1 MTRLNQGAQVVK
13 WTASLMA
20 FSLIATP
27 IAWAQSNIA
36 GDTTNGT
43 LNFKPPSL
51 EMTSTAEVK
60 PGQDTSASESVGLNK
75 ISAPNAAAIAAST
88 EPVNSEAPSLK
99 IDGDNVSLGAD
110 DASAK
115 SAETT
120 GGEAAVGSGTELADT
135 TGGTA
140 NKRLDPA
147 YKSLPTNGGEGK
159 IRRDFKL
166 FAKEELIHNLSFRE
180 TPIKEVIAE
189 LARRGNLNILID
201 RSVIGNITGDLHDV
215 TLNEA
220 MDAVLAQ
227 SGLQAR
233 TLDSNTVIVG
243 SPNAL
248 TLMGLNRTHYK
259 VFKLSYITPWDIS
272 NILFTSVFNR
282 GVLPDFSGTFKQRYA
297 TAKSESPKSAN
308 ETREE
313 TQSAGV
319 GAGGANRRQDAH
331 EQSSNAIESK
341 EESDA
346 GADYSFSSRLDNQRQ
361 LKGTSRTQI
370 QEGTGF
376 NNAGQD
382 PGTEQIRAF
391 QEITQDYIVDQNG
404 GGAIVIPDN
413 RNRQVVVVGTPDDLA
428 VAEECIRCLD
438 KRPKQI
444 HVQVSLIELNNSGI
458 RQLGASLNLQGQG
471 ASGALLGGTGAPL
484 INSLPGFGSQG
495 ATVARTATGTLGASN
510 GNQVQILPAGNPNP
524 LTGTFTSTQTASN
537 PAANTV
543 TAPSTGYAGI
553 LGGFFPA
560 ALAANIAGIT
570 ASSTAAS
577 NFNFLALN
585 KEAGGRTNI
594 ATVPMGLNLS
604 VNMLLQQN
612 KAKILANP
620 SVVVSDNTEALVTL
634 AQEVIH
640 KVTSTVSLGVTNVN
654 VELTKAGIF
663 LDVLPKA
670 SEDGFIYMRIRPQVS
685 APLGPP
691 QTFANQQVIVT
702 LLNIREIMA
711 QEVRVK
717 DGQTLVLG
725 GLFSEQEAAQI
736 SKVPYLAETPLFGA
750 LFRNTLKG
758 RDRRELM
765 LMITPRIVEEQPGV
779 PPISEANPGA
789 KM

>member
-147 YKSLPTNGGEGK
+147 YKSLPANGGEGK